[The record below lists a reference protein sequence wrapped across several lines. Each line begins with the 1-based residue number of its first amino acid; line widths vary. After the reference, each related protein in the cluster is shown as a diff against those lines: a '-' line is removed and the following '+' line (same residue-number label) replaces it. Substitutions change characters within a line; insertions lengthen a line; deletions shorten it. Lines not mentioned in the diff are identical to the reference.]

1 MRDCGVCTSM
11 GQFWLYRYLSPDMRV
26 SVQYMSGDRGVMC
39 VKQQCFSERG
49 LLMQLLGDSISNG
62 KLVCACTLTGNVCPA
77 SQVLEAC
84 KALVDSNVWSGFL
97 LNGRIVKH
105 QACQTCTFS
114 VGLAGRG
121 LQLSGHVRIDNLTT
135 CFIN

>member
-1 MRDCGVCTSM
+1 
-11 GQFWLYRYLSPDMRV
+11 MRV
-26 SVQYMSGDRGVMC
+26 SVKDMSGDRGVMC
-39 VKQQCFSERG
+39 VKQQCFSEKG
-49 LLMQLLGDSISNG
+49 LLMQLLGDGISNG
-62 KLVCACTLTGNVCPA
+62 KLVCACTLAGNVCPA

-84 KALVDSNVWSGFL
+84 KALVDSNVRSVFL

-114 VGLAGRG
+114 VGLAGRC
-121 LQLSGHVRIDNLTT
+121 LQLSRHVCIDNLTT